1 MPETDNKAVTT
12 PHDELLSRATQRF
25 PDRRFGSQS
34 GQDGQEGQEGQDDL
48 EQAIL
53 DMMTESEARIAE
65 NDSKNAQLV
74 NLFASDP
81 VSAEFVSKFIETFG
95 DDLEELSTEEGRS
108 KFSEDLQGWRD
119 RRAENDRMN
128 EEADA
133 NWQQSLSDLDA
144 WGNEKGM
151 DDDQKAAV
159 ILRLIKIASE
169 GLMNKYGREDF
180 EMVYKETNYDSAV
193 ASARSE
199 GEIAGRNAKI
209 AETRRER
216 SAANTMPPSPSGQ
229 GIRAREPRPA
239 PQRSVWSGIK

>member
-1 MPETDNKAVTT
+1 M
-12 PHDELLSRATQRF
+12 
-25 PDRRFGSQS
+25 
-34 GQDGQEGQEGQDDL
+34 

-81 VSAEFVSKFIETFG
+81 VSAEFVSKWAETGDPRKALIETFG

-133 NWQQSLSDLDA
+133 NWQQSLSELDA

-209 AETRRER
+209 AEARRER

-239 PQRSVWSGIK
+239 PTQRSVWSGIK

>member
-1 MPETDNKAVTT
+1 M
-12 PHDELLSRATQRF
+12 
-25 PDRRFGSQS
+25 
-34 GQDGQEGQEGQDDL
+34 

-81 VSAEFVSKFIETFG
+81 VSAEFVSKWAETGDPRKALIETFG